1 MLFLHRTPSL
11 DGFACRVIGRGEED
25 REGREA
31 ENEGGGGEKKKKKD
45 KGRET
50 CVLFLH
56 RTPSVWLG
64 FEWFC

>member
-31 ENEGGGGEKKKKKD
+31 ENEGGGGEKKKKKRQGEGD
-45 KGRET
+45 V
-50 CVLFLH
+50 CVIFASY
-56 RTPSVWLG
+56 SVCVVR
-64 FEWFC
+64 F